1 VSGSDD
7 RGPDTPLD
15 PRHESEPDGGADPPE
30 YRGRRLRV
38 RRERHALPDGRR
50 VSLDAVRAP
59 AVAYIL
65 PLLDDGRVVLI
76 RQYRPIVGEEIWELP
91 AGTIEAGESPEACA
105 RRELAEETGYEAGRV
120 EPLGEALAD
129 PGLTDERIFLFVARD
144 LRPVARGLDSDEHI
158 EVVPAPLTE
167 AYRMADAGEIL
178 DAGTLVALFRLRSR
192 SGR

>member
-1 VSGSDD
+1 MSGSD
-7 RGPDTPLD
+7 
-15 PRHESEPDGGADPPE
+15 SDPPE
-30 YRGRRLRV
+30 YRGARLRV

-50 VSLDAVRAP
+50 VWLDAVRVP

-76 RQYRPIVGEEIWELP
+76 RQYRPLVGAQIWELP

-105 RRELAEETGYEAGRV
+105 RRELVEEAGYEAGRL

-144 LRPVARGLDSDEHI
+144 LQPVARALDADEHI
-158 EVVPAPLTE
+158 EVVLTTLAE
-167 AYRMADAGEIL
+167 AYHMADAGEIL
-178 DAGTLVALFRLRSR
+178 DAGTLLALFRLRSR
-192 SGR
+192 ADA

>member
-1 VSGSDD
+1 VPEADLGN
-7 RGPDTPLD
+7 GV
-15 PRHESEPDGGADPPE
+15 DPPE
-30 YRGRRLRV
+30 YRGRQLRV

-50 VSLDAVRAP
+50 ISVDAVRVP

-76 RQYRPIVGEEIWELP
+76 RQYRAIVGAEIWELP
-91 AGTIEAGESPEACA
+91 AGTIETGESPEACA
-105 RRELAEETGYEAGRV
+105 RRELVEEAGYEAGRL

-144 LRPVARGLDSDEHI
+144 LQPVARGLDADEHI
-158 EVVPAPLTE
+158 EVEAAPLEE

-178 DAGTLVALFRLRSR
+178 DAGTLVALYRFRSR
-192 SGR
+192 LSRDSG